1 MIKALIINKGMHLYD
16 VIYDNETYLLSINF
30 IGVDIDFKEA
40 DIFLDKSLLIDKS
53 KLNIGPLR
61 KDYTSL
67 KEEDLIKIITPD
79 NSYYLCRYYG

>member
-16 VIYDNETYLLSINF
+16 VIYNNETYLLSINF

-67 KEEDLIKIITPD
+67 NEEDLIKINTPD